1 MILQYEFTEKEK
13 MYKKKM
19 HFRFADVMED
29 EKAADLVDAIAD
41 NIQGLNEDD
50 RNIAEDIITKITTH
64 PDW

>member
-13 MYKKKM
+13 NFLKKM
-19 HFRFADVMED
+19 NFSFFDEMED

-41 NIQGLNEDD
+41 NIQGLNKDD
-50 RNIAEDIITKITTH
+50 RDIAEDVITKITTH

>member
-1 MILQYEFTEKEK
+1 MFL
-13 MYKKKM
+13 KKM
-19 HFRFADVMED
+19 HFSFSDEMED

-41 NIQGLNEDD
+41 NIQELNEDD

>member
-13 MYKKKM
+13 IFLKKM
-19 HFRFADVMED
+19 NFSFSDEMED

-41 NIQGLNEDD
+41 NIQGLNEDN

>member
-1 MILQYEFTEKEK
+1 MSLLI
-13 MYKKKM
+13 KKKIFLREM
-19 HFRFADVMED
+19 HFSFSDEMED

-50 RNIAEDIITKITTH
+50 RNIAEDIITKITNH

>member
-1 MILQYEFTEKEK
+1 MSLLKKEK
-13 MYKKKM
+13 MFLKKM
-19 HFRFADVMED
+19 HFSFSDEMED

>member
-13 MYKKKM
+13 MFLKKM
-19 HFRFADVMED
+19 HIWFADVMED

>member
-13 MYKKKM
+13 KFLKKM
-19 HFRFADVMED
+19 NFSFFDKMED

-41 NIQGLNEDD
+41 NIQGLNKDD
-50 RNIAEDIITKITTH
+50 RNIAEDVITKITTH

>member
-13 MYKKKM
+13 IFLKKM
-19 HFRFADVMED
+19 NFSFSDEMED

-41 NIQGLNEDD
+41 NIQGLNEDN
-50 RNIAEDIITKITTH
+50 RNIAEDIITKITNH

>member
-1 MILQYEFTEKEK
+1 MILRYEFTKKEK
-13 MYKKKM
+13 MFLKKM
-19 HFRFADVMED
+19 HFSFADEMED

-41 NIQGLNEDD
+41 NIQGLNEND

>member
-1 MILQYEFTEKEK
+1 MILQYEFTDKEK
-13 MYKKKM
+13 IFLREM
-19 HFRFADVMED
+19 HFSFSDEMED

-50 RNIAEDIITKITTH
+50 RNIAEDIITKITNH

>member
-1 MILQYEFTEKEK
+1 MILRYEFTEDEK
-13 MYKKKM
+13 MFLKKM
-19 HFRFADVMED
+19 HFSFADEMED

-50 RNIAEDIITKITTH
+50 RNIAEDIITKITNH

>member
-1 MILQYEFTEKEK
+1 MILQCEFTEKEK
-13 MYKKKM
+13 IFLKSMN
-19 HFRFADVMED
+19 FSFSDEMED

-41 NIQGLNEDD
+41 NIQGLNEDN

>member
-13 MYKKKM
+13 MFLKKM
-19 HFRFADVMED
+19 NFSFSDEMED

-41 NIQGLNEDD
+41 NIQGLNEDN

-64 PDW
+64 SDW

>member
-1 MILQYEFTEKEK
+1 MILRYEFTEKEK
-13 MYKKKM
+13 IFLRKM
-19 HFRFADVMED
+19 SFQFFDEMED

-41 NIQGLNEDD
+41 NIQGLNEYD

>member
-13 MYKKKM
+13 IFLKKM
-19 HFRFADVMED
+19 NFSFSDEMED

-50 RNIAEDIITKITTH
+50 RNIAEDIITKITNH

>member
-1 MILQYEFTEKEK
+1 MFL
-13 MYKKKM
+13 KKM
-19 HFRFADVMED
+19 LFSFADVMED

>member
-1 MILQYEFTEKEK
+1 MILRYEFTEREK
-13 MYKKKM
+13 IFLRKM
-19 HFRFADVMED
+19 HFSFSDEMKD

>member
-1 MILQYEFTEKEK
+1 
-13 MYKKKM
+13 M
-19 HFRFADVMED
+19 HFSFADEMED

-41 NIQGLNEDD
+41 DIQGLNEDD

>member
-1 MILQYEFTEKEK
+1 MILRYEFTEDEK
-13 MYKKKM
+13 MFLKKM
-19 HFRFADVMED
+19 HFRFADEMED

-41 NIQGLNEDD
+41 NIQGLNEDG

>member
-13 MYKKKM
+13 IFLREM
-19 HFRFADVMED
+19 HFSFSDEMED

>member
-1 MILQYEFTEKEK
+1 MILRYEFTEDEK
-13 MYKKKM
+13 MFLKKM
-19 HFRFADVMED
+19 HFSFFDEMED

-41 NIQGLNEDD
+41 NIQELNEDD

>member
-1 MILQYEFTEKEK
+1 MILQYEMFL
-13 MYKKKM
+13 KKM
-19 HFRFADVMED
+19 HFSFADVMED

>member
-1 MILQYEFTEKEK
+1 MILQYEFTEREK
-13 MYKKKM
+13 IFLRKM
-19 HFRFADVMED
+19 HFSFSDEMKD

>member
-1 MILQYEFTEKEK
+1 
-13 MYKKKM
+13 M
-19 HFRFADVMED
+19 HFSFADVMED
-29 EKAADLVDAIAD
+29 EKAVDLVDAIAD

>member
-13 MYKKKM
+13 IFLKKM
-19 HFRFADVMED
+19 KFSFSDEMED

-41 NIQGLNEDD
+41 NIQGLNEDS

>member
-13 MYKKKM
+13 IFLRTM
-19 HFRFADVMED
+19 HFSFSDEMED